1 MTTIPGPLFASQA
14 RKLNRDEKSLADL
27 MTLLLIQMS
36 IVLGVT
42 VICGWLARKLG
53 QSRVIGEII
62 GGILLGPSVLGR
74 ISPHGSAALFPAASL
89 HSIEILSTVGLILFL
104 FLVGMELDYEQLV
117 SQRKIAIVAS
127 TTSIL
132 IPFITAAALAH
143 SLRIRFAP
151 HGIGRVPFVL
161 FLGIAMSITA
171 FPVLARIIEE
181 RGLQGTPLGTTA
193 ILCAAVDDVVA
204 WSLLALALALI
215 GADGGSA
222 SLPIRLAGLGGYL
235 LLMLFVVRPL
245 AARAVRLRNKPG
257 LSLELL
263 GAVVAGTLAS
273 AAATEW
279 IGVHP
284 LFGAFLA
291 GVCFPRVPHW
301 QHALRARLDMITSV
315 LLLPLFFALTGL
327 RTRLDLLNDAKMWW
341 WAGIVLVGA
350 VFGKMGGALLAAR
363 WTGQSWRNA
372 AALGALLNT
381 RGLVELV
388 VLNIAYNVGA
398 FSPTLFTMMVV
409 MALVTTMS
417 TTPIL
422 NLLGIKNG
430 DVQAERAKN
439 LEATAA

>member
-1 MTTIPGPLFASQA
+1 MGNEPSAGHNLH
-14 RKLNRDEKSLADL
+14 LNRQFSENKGWQI

-36 IVLGVT
+36 VILAVT

-74 ISPHGSAALFPAASL
+74 ISPHASSALFPEASL
-89 HSIEILSTVGLILFL
+89 HSLETLSTVGLILFL
-104 FLVGMELDYEQLV
+104 FLVGMELDYEQL
-117 SQRKIAIVAS
+117 SRERKTAVIASGAS
-127 TTSIL
+127 IF
-132 IPFITAAALAH
+132 IPFAMGALLAH

-151 HGIGRVPFVL
+151 HGIGSIPFVI

-171 FPVLARIIEE
+171 FPVLARILEE
-181 RGLQGTPLGTTA
+181 RGLQNTPLGVTA
-193 ILCAAVDDVVA
+193 ILCAAVNDLIG
-204 WSLLALALALI
+204 WLLLALALALI
-215 GADGGSA
+215 GANGGSA

-235 LLMLFVVRPL
+235 LLMLGVVRPL
-245 AARAVRLRNKPG
+245 AARAVHMRKKPM

-263 GAVVAGTLAS
+263 GAVIAGTLAS

-327 RTRLDLLNDAKMWW
+327 RTRLDLLNDVNMWW
-341 WAGIVLVGA
+341 WAGIVLISA
-350 VFGKMGGALLAAR
+350 VLGKMGGAALAAR

-381 RGLVELV
+381 RGLVELI

-409 MALVTTMS
+409 MALLTTMS

-422 NLLGIKNG
+422 NLLGIKDG

>member
-1 MTTIPGPLFASQA
+1 
-14 RKLNRDEKSLADL
+14 
-27 MTLLLIQMS
+27 MTLLLVQMS
-36 IVLGVT
+36 IVLAVT
-42 VICGWLARKLG
+42 IICGWLARKLG

-74 ISPHGSAALFPAASL
+74 ISPHGSAALFPEASL
-89 HSIEILSTVGLILFL
+89 HSLETLSTVGLILFM
-104 FLVGMELDYEQLV
+104 FLIGMELDYDQL
-117 SQRKIAIVAS
+117 SKQRSTAVIAS
-127 TTSIL
+127 GTSIL

-151 HGIGRVPFVL
+151 HGIGSVPFVL

-171 FPVLARIIEE
+171 FPVLARILEE
-181 RGLQGTPLGTTA
+181 RRLQGTSLGTTA
-193 ILCAAVDDVVA
+193 IMCAAVDDVVA
-204 WSLLALALALI
+204 WSLLALALTLI
-215 GADGGSA
+215 GKAGGSA
-222 SLPIRLAGLGGYL
+222 SLPIRLAGLAGYL
-235 LLMLFVVRPL
+235 FLMLGVVRPL
-245 AARAVRLRNKPG
+245 AARAVHMRKKPG

-291 GVCFPRVPHW
+291 GVCFPRVPDW
-301 QHALRARLDMITSV
+301 QYALRARLDMITSV

-327 RTRLDLLNDAKMWW
+327 RTRLDLLNDANMWW
-341 WAGIVLVGA
+341 WAAIVLVGS
-350 VFGKMGGALLAAR
+350 VFGKMGGAVLAAR

-398 FSPTLFTMMVV
+398 FSPTLFTMLVV

-422 NLLGIKNG
+422 NLLGIKNE
-430 DVQAERAKN
+430 DTQAERTKN

>member
-1 MTTIPGPLFASQA
+1 
-14 RKLNRDEKSLADL
+14 

-74 ISPHGSAALFPAASL
+74 ISPHASAALFPESSL
-89 HSIEILSTVGLILFL
+89 HSLETLSTVGLILFL
-104 FLVGMELDYEQLV
+104 FLVGMELDPEQL
-117 SQRKIAIVAS
+117 SGQRRTAVIASAAS
-127 TTSIL
+127 IFV
-132 IPFITAAALAH
+132 PFFVGAVLAH
-143 SLRIRFAP
+143 PLRVRFAP
-151 HGIGRVPFVL
+151 HGIGSIPFVI

-171 FPVLARIIEE
+171 FPVLARILEE
-181 RGLQGTPLGTTA
+181 RGLQNSPLGVTA
-193 ILCAAVDDVVA
+193 ILCAAVNDLVG
-204 WSLLALALALI
+204 WLLLALAMTLI

-235 LLMLFVVRPL
+235 LLMLGIVRPL
-245 AARAVRLRNKPG
+245 AARAVHLRKKPA
-257 LSLELL
+257 LTLELL
-263 GAVVAGTLAS
+263 GAVIAGLLAS
-273 AAATEW
+273 AAATQW

-301 QHALRARLDMITSV
+301 QHAIRARLDMITSV

-327 RTRLDLLNDAKMWW
+327 RTRLDLLNDAAMWW

-350 VFGKMGGALLAAR
+350 VFGKMGGAALAAR

-381 RGLVELV
+381 RGLVELI

-422 NLLGIKNG
+422 NLLGIENG
-430 DVQAERAKN
+430 DVQAERARN